1 MSLAAG
7 GTAGGPVASLAAAEN
22 LAGLTGSGLTIG
34 GALGLGSLGAMGYSL
49 LGGALG
55 LPQNK
60 YSSITAGLGGA
71 LGAWGGTALGGT
83 SLGAAMG
90 ATVGSALPV
99 IGTAAGAILG
109 GLASSLFGGDEQSP
123 SVIFNAQRIRWGN
136 IDAERIGGGNFR
148 AGFEFHTKDG
158 ADYDAGEKIA
168 AALEQVAA
176 QQFAEVEAAV
186 GAFGDKYVDMLRET
200 TIEFG
205 RKVAGAGG
213 GAWDFGSDMELD
225 ELLAKY
231 SDGLRKA
238 ILEAAEDAFEAAG
251 TDLVSSS
258 TYAEALALVA
268 GRAEEA
274 IKGLQETISAG
285 VQSGDVEAYAAAL
298 QQLNATINTITATW
312 EQINRAADDLVKPP
326 TAYEAAVRQANAQFD
341 EWVGTLSAL
350 GFAQSKIDEIEAKR
364 VATLARLNAE
374 MGPLAEA
381 EAARAS
387 ALAEAEAARAS
398 ALAEAERAV
407 ETARD
412 NLRAAYQREAA
423 EIEATAKKWESFA
436 ASLKKWREDIMT
448 GSMSPL
454 PASSQA
460 DLAASRYQDVLNR
473 AKLGDEE
480 AIAELQDVAGQQLTV
495 AKDTAKT
502 AEDYARSAFR
512 TLEEVR
518 SVESVATRHADIAR
532 QQLDALTQQ
541 VSSLITINESVL
553 SVADAIRALQSAMA
567 SQAAAK
573 ASQAAAMASQAAVS
587 SGGGATGSGHPEIDN
602 TAGFNAVQY
611 LYNKTEQV
619 NLIGY
624 QGRTDWTVQ
633 QVQQAI
639 ADAGMTPWEHYL
651 RYGIAEGVRGYA
663 SGGMHPG
670 GLRIVGE
677 RGPELEYTGPSRI
690 WSAEETRKILSGG
703 GDGTASEVRALRDD
717 LRAIGRALAK
727 NTADTAKLMQ
737 RWDGEGMPEVRA
749 A

>member
-1 MSLAAG
+1 M
-7 GTAGGPVASLAAAEN
+7 
-22 LAGLTGSGLTIG
+22 TIG
-34 GALGLGSLGAMGYSL
+34 GALGLGALGSLGYSL

-109 GLASSLFGGDEQSP
+109 GLASSLFGGEDEQSP

-158 ADYDAGEKIA
+158 ADSAAGEKIA

-213 GAWDFGSDMELD
+213 GAWDFGSDMKLD

-258 TYAEALALVA
+258 TYAEALALVS

-298 QQLNATINTITATW
+298 QQLSATIKTITATW
-312 EQINRAADDLVKPP
+312 EQINRAADDLVQPP

-341 EWVGTLSAL
+341 DWVSTLQKL
-350 GFAQSKIDEIEAKR
+350 GFAQERIEEIEAKR
-364 VATLARLNAE
+364 AATLARLNRE
-374 MGPLAEA
+374 MGPIADA
-381 EAARAS
+381 EAARKDAI
-387 ALAEAEAARAS
+387 AKAEA
-398 ALAEAERAV
+398 AV
-407 ETARD
+407 ETARK
-412 NLRAAYQREAA
+412 NLIDAYEREADELRQTKERWEQFAKSLKQWRESALTGRQSPLSPLAQRE
-423 EIEATAKKWESFA
+423 
-436 ASLKKWREDIMT
+436 LV
-448 GSMSPL
+448 
-454 PASSQA
+454 SQ
-460 DLAASRYQDVLNR
+460 RYQDVLLR
-473 AKLGDEE
+473 ARIGDIA
-480 AIAELQDVAGQQLTV
+480 AIEELQDVAAEQL
-495 AKDTAKT
+495 ASQLETAET
-502 AEDYARSAFR
+502 AEDYARTAMR
-512 TLEEVR
+512 TLAE
-518 SVESVATRHADIAR
+518 VESVEQLATRQASAAER
-532 QQLDALTQQ
+532 QLEALQQQ
-541 VSSLITINESVL
+541 VSQLIEINQSVL
-553 SVADAIRALQSAMA
+553 SVKDAIAALQAAQA
-567 SQAAAK
+567 SAAAAATPSAGGTSVSNFGPGRRGSGIAALDDAGFDTYGYLANK
-573 ASQAAAMASQAAVS
+573 TAQVNAIGYGGRSNWTIAEVKAAMEA
-587 SGGGATGSGHPEIDN
+587 
-602 TAGFNAVQY
+602 
-611 LYNKTEQV
+611 
-619 NLIGY
+619 IGL
-624 QGRTDWTVQ
+624 
-633 QVQQAI
+633 A
-639 ADAGMTPWEHYL
+639 PWEHYL
-651 RYGIAEGVRGYA
+651 KYGRYEGIKAYA
-663 SGGMHPG
+663 TGGLHPG
-670 GLRIVGE
+670 GLRLVGE
-677 RGPELEYTGPSRI
+677 EGPELEVTGPARI
-690 WSAEETRKILSGG
+690 WSARETKEILAGGAATSG
-703 GDGTASEVRALRDD
+703 EVRALREE
-717 LRAIGRALAK
+717 LRAIGRALAR
-727 NTADTAKLMQ
+727 NTMETAQLLR
-737 RWDGEGMPEVRA
+737 RWDGDGMPEVRSVA
-749 A
+749 

>member
-1 MSLAAG
+1 
-7 GTAGGPVASLAAAEN
+7 
-22 LAGLTGSGLTIG
+22 
-34 GALGLGSLGAMGYSL
+34 MGYSL

-213 GAWDFGSDMELD
+213 GAWDFGSDMKLD
-225 ELLAKY
+225 KLLAKY

-298 QQLNATINTITATW
+298 QQLNATITTITATW
-312 EQINRAADDLVKPP
+312 EQINGAADDLVQPP

-341 EWVGTLSAL
+341 DWVSTLQKL
-350 GFAQSKIDEIEAKR
+350 GFAQERIEEIEAKR
-364 VATLARLNAE
+364 AATLARLDRE

-381 EAARAS
+381 EAARAA
-387 ALAEAEAARAS
+387 ALAEAEAARAAALEDAKS
-398 ALAEAERAV
+398 AANAALNALAESVRAEQDRLQAQFERESDILNERIGAIRGVIATLDNAIRSIRGSIEPTSIASQTAARLTLQSVLTAVRGGEDITGFESVIEQASDTLTRNDPNLYQTREQFVRAQAQSAGLLEELNEV
-407 ETARD
+407 GGKQLT
-412 NLRAAYQREAA
+412 AA
-423 EIEATAKKWESFA
+423 ESQLQA
-436 ASLKKWREDIMT
+436 LKDGFDAEMARLDD
-448 GSMSPL
+448 L
-454 PASSQA
+454 VAQA
-460 DLAASRYQDVLNR
+460 ENQINAL
-473 AKLGDEE
+473 LG
-480 AIAELQDVAGQQLTV
+480 
-495 AKDTAKT
+495 
-502 AEDYARSAFR
+502 
-512 TLEEVR
+512 
-518 SVESVATRHADIAR
+518 
-532 QQLDALTQQ
+532 
-541 VSSLITINESVL
+541 INESVL
-553 SVADAIRALQSAMA
+553 SVEAAVQEVEKAIGTL
-567 SQAAAK
+567 AAAIP
-573 ASQAAAMASQAAVS
+573 SAAAAAGYITSPVNKYGSYTGIGDSGYRLQVTS
-587 SGGGATGSGHPEIDN
+587 SGATLYFPGGGSHTVSGP
-602 TAGFNAVQY
+602 TAAQLLVD
-611 LYNKTEQV
+611 T
-619 NLIGY
+619 
-624 QGRTDWTVQ
+624 
-633 QVQQAI
+633 
-639 ADAGMTPWEHYL
+639 
-651 RYGIAEGVRGYA
+651 YGLK
-663 SGGMHPG
+663 PG
-670 GLRIVGE
+670 GLNGTLIRTRAQGGYTPPGLTLVGE
-677 RGPELEYTGPSRI
+677 EGPELIDFKNPGMVYTSRQT
-690 WSAEETRKILSGG
+690 SEILGNR
-703 GDGTASEVRALRDD
+703 EMVQELRALRAEVIE
-717 LRAIGRALAK
+717 LRVQARR
-727 NTADTAKLMQ
+727 TADATN
-737 RWDGEGMPEVRA
+737 GNPEQPMLVEA
-749 A
+749 VA